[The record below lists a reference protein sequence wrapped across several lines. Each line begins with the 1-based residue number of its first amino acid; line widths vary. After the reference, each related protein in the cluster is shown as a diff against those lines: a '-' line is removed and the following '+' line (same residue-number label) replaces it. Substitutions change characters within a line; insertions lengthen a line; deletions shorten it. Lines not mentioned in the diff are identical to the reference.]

1 VSSAPAPGS
10 ATDPDGSPYRQALVS
25 LSSAQK
31 TAKGAP
37 AYSRFVNRW
46 LGRRIAARAFVLGMT
61 PNQVTAVSACLTFS
75 GILALALV
83 PTSPWLGFAVALLLL
98 LGYAFDSADGQLAR
112 LRGGGSPSGEWLDHV
127 VDSAKTSTLHAAV
140 LIGLYRF
147 AELGS
152 ATPLLVPVA
161 YAAVASTW
169 FFVVWLTD
177 QLRRTHHQAVGT
189 PVVPPGAP
197 APVWRS
203 LAVLPTDYGVLA
215 LAFVLWG
222 WPPVFLVAYALLL
235 LGTLGHLTLGLRSWF
250 REIASFSDAAPDE
263 GTRSS

>member
-1 VSSAPAPGS
+1 MTSVPGASPAQE
-10 ATDPDGSPYRQALVS
+10 DVSPYRRALAS
-25 LSSAQK
+25 LGSAQK

-61 PNQVTAVSACLTFS
+61 PNQVTALSACLTFS

-83 PTSPWLGFAVALLLL
+83 PISPLLGVVVALLLL

-112 LRGGGSPSGEWLDHV
+112 LRGGGSPAGEWLDHV
-127 VDSAKTSTLHAAV
+127 VDSAKTSTLHVAV

-147 AELGS
+147 ADLGS
-152 ATPLLVPVA
+152 ASLLLIPVA
-161 YAAVASTW
+161 YGAVASTW
-169 FFVVWLTD
+169 FFAVWLTD
-177 QLRRTHHQAVGT
+177 QLRRTHHAAAGT
-189 PVVPPGAP
+189 PVVAPGAA

-215 LAFVLWG
+215 LSFVLWG
-222 WPPVFLVAYALLL
+222 WPTAFLVVYALLL

-250 REIASFSDAAPDE
+250 REMTSFAGVAPDE
-263 GTRSS
+263 GTKR